1 MTVGLENTDKT
12 GFATVATGFMTV
24 ATVATVFMTVA
35 TVASVFMT
43 ESTVAKDAWLQQFL

>member
-12 GFATVATGFMTV
+12 GF